1 MDTFNYLVSR
11 GSISNYLTNETCPMP
26 KKLNEVEE
34 PFLGNMTFYHFNIIV
49 SGACTL
55 ITCILIFTLQM
66 QHATHFSVP
75 CEQIKIMRIVHM
87 LPAFSLTSLFAI
99 IFPNSYVYLEGWTEV
114 FQAIAL
120 YSFHM
125 LLIDFLA
132 PSEKQ
137 RDIFF
142 ENFKVKKSF
151 KKGQY
156 REGLSWLKL
165 SYYCTL
171 QYPIV
176 VFLVAIGQ
184 SIAQAFNVYCLD
196 SNKPGFAHIWLEL
209 LQEVSVTIAI
219 NAVIRFYANTKDY
232 MKEHKPL
239 LKLLSFK
246 LIVGLIFLEQ
256 IIFMVLESSS
266 IFKPTKKLSYADVHM
281 GLPTMVICVQ
291 MVPFAIFMHFSF
303 NKKPYIVKQSGQNFE
318 MVPEA
323 DEKGRPIPRS
333 YQGGP
338 GGLHAWLAY
347 MNPMEYY
354 AEMKSMYRT
363 LHHVHV
369 RNQKPIY
376 EADLKTEASSNTSA
390 PVVNSELEQHTEYPS
405 PEPYEPIQSQQTHYA
420 HPAPYE
426 QAQFEQ
432 SQPLINQAEYPTQ
445 PAQTHYPAQAAEQA
459 HQYYQAGMQQ
469 THSSY
474 STQPYDQ
481 NHEQSQMLNQQHQHT
496 EYNQTQYGHQ
506 HQFGES
512 NYDGRPYS

>member
-1 MDTFNYLVSR
+1 MDPFNYLVSR

-87 LPAFSLTSLFAI
+87 LPAFSITSLFAI

-137 RDIFF
+137 RDVFF
-142 ENFKVKKSF
+142 ENLKVKKSF

-219 NAVIRFYANTKDY
+219 NAVIRFYANTKNY

-303 NKKPYIVKQSGQNFE
+303 NTKPYIVKKSNESIE
-318 MVPEA
+318 MIPEA

-376 EADLKTEASSNTSA
+376 EADLETEESSNTSA
-390 PVVNSELEQHTEYPS
+390 PVVNSELEQHTEYPT
-405 PEPYEPIQSQQTHYA
+405 PEPYEPIQNEQTHYA

-432 SQPLINQAEYPTQ
+432 SQPLINQAEYPAQ
-445 PAQTHYPAQAAEQA
+445 PAQTHYPAQPYEQT
-459 HQYYQAGMQQ
+459 HQYDR
-469 THSSY
+469 T
-474 STQPYDQ
+474 
-481 NHEQSQMLNQQHQHT
+481 HEQSEQTYLTTQAYDQSQLQNQQHQQT